1 MMNEIL
7 NTYNTICYNHIHQE
21 IEQIC
26 IEGGNSI
33 FNYSNEVT
41 SIKHSPVLKRHL
53 FHALS

>member
-7 NTYNTICYNHIHQE
+7 NTHNIICYNHIHQE
-21 IEQIC
+21 IGKIC

-41 SIKHSPVLKRHL
+41 CIKMSP
-53 FHALS
+53 F